1 MGAKEQQAHPP
12 AAPATEPP
20 ATNLLAVR
28 GLRIAAH
35 DGRTLV
41 ARADIELA
49 AGEAV
54 AIVGES
60 GSGKSLTAR
69 AISGVLPAGLSA
81 SGSIRYQGQEL
92 VGMKE
97 RARARLRGPEISMIL
112 QDPFTMLH
120 PMLRCGS
127 IITETLRGEHGKRL
141 GKAQRDAEA
150 VRRLAEVGISDAS
163 VAHRYPFE
171 LSGGMRQRVAIAAAL
186 AQNPRLLIADEPST
200 ALDVTTQQEV
210 LNLLRELQQSRG
222 MALILITHDLR
233 VAFSICQKVTV
244 FYAGSVAETGAVP
257 AVASAPLHPYT
268 LGLLL
273 ADPPIE
279 HRVRELANI
288 PGSVPRP
295 DTVASRCAFEARC
308 PWAADECRSV
318 KPTLLAVGGAR
329 SVACVR
335 HPHLNDAMA
344 EWRTGFTITAASVPP
359 TEPDTAPALVA
370 VRDLQVTFPRR
381 PRGTPVHALKGVSVT
396 VSPGESVGIVG
407 ESGSGK
413 TTLGRSLVGL
423 VQPTAGTITVGG
435 IDATSY
441 ARASRDDLASLRRL
455 IQIVFQDPYSSLNPS
470 RTIGATLA
478 EALSVR
484 LGRKPDAG
492 EAKAL
497 LTEVGLPEAYAGR
510 RPSALSGGE
519 RQRVAIARAIAVRPK
534 LLICD
539 EPVSALDVSAQAQIL
554 TLLRSIRDELGIALL
569 FVTHDLAVVRQ
580 IADRVYVMRRGEVV
594 ESGPTG
600 QVLDRP
606 QHSYTKRLID
616 SIPRAGAAS

>member
-1 MGAKEQQAHPP
+1 
-12 AAPATEPP
+12 
-20 ATNLLAVR
+20 
-28 GLRIAAH
+28 
-35 DGRTLV
+35 
-41 ARADIELA
+41 
-49 AGEAV
+49 
-54 AIVGES
+54 
-60 GSGKSLTAR
+60 
-69 AISGVLPAGLSA
+69 
-81 SGSIRYQGQEL
+81 
-92 VGMKE
+92 
-97 RARARLRGPEISMIL
+97 MIL

-534 LLICD
+534 LLVCD